1 MTNKIPFL
9 PASCLL
15 AVLVL
20 TGCKGLN
27 DVEITGASG
36 FSFRNMENNKV
47 TFAADIGVKNPS
59 SISFKV
65 NEMQLKTIVD
75 GNFIGTLSADN
86 IVKIPARSDSSY
98 RMDFSLDLANMLTG
112 ASTLYG
118 LTRKKQVTIQLQG
131 YVKAKSWLTTKKVDI
146 SETRVVDVPSFNR

>member
-1 MTNKIPFL
+1 MKNKKSIL
-9 PASCLL
+9 PASFVL
-15 AVLVL
+15 AILVL
-20 TGCKGLN
+20 TSCKGLN
-27 DVEITGASG
+27 DVEITGAGG
-36 FSFRNMENNKV
+36 FAFRNMENNKV

-59 SISFKV
+59 SLGFKV

-86 IVKIPARSDSSY
+86 IVKIPAHSDSSY
-98 RMDFSLDLANMLTG
+98 RMDFSLELANMLTG

-131 YVKAKSWLTTKKVDI
+131 YIKAKSWMTTKKVDI